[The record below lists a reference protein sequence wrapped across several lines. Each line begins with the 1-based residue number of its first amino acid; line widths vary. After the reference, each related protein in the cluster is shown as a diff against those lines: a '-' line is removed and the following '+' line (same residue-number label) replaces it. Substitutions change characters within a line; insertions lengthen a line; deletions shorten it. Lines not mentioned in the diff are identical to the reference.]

1 LGFGVLALGLR
12 RLTEYA
18 ARRGTAPEG
27 APVAPDT
34 RAPSRQCCYDGGQ
47 TGPGDRL
54 AEVLMATRVR
64 LMAVIAALSSVT
76 LACSSGVE
84 IGGTYD
90 KTADFSRYHTY
101 GFRPDRQLGEEYRQR
116 QAERTIADVLGSKG
130 FKYEAAKPDLLIGL
144 TPFADPTMSA
154 DKAPAGTLAWDAWGA
169 VVGAQISTG
178 GNVSVEA
185 ELTIT
190 FQDAQSRN
198 IVWRGMAKGRV
209 QVDNPKETS
218 ERVMRAIKVLLEG
231 FPPKPK

>member
-1 LGFGVLALGLR
+1 M
-12 RLTEYA
+12 A
-18 ARRGTAPEG
+18 A
-27 APVAPDT
+27 
-34 RAPSRQCCYDGGQ
+34 
-47 TGPGDRL
+47 
-54 AEVLMATRVR
+54 RVR
-64 LMAVIAALSSVT
+64 LMAVLAICWIT

-90 KTADFSRYHTY
+90 KSADFSRYHTF
-101 GFRPDRQLGEEYRQR
+101 GFRTDRQLGEEYRQR
-116 QAERTIADVLGSKG
+116 QAERTIADVLSSKG
-130 FKYEAAKPDLLIGL
+130 FTYDAAEPDLLVGL

-154 DKAPAGTLAWDAWGA
+154 DKAPAGMLAWDPWGA
-169 VVGAQISTG
+169 VVGASISTG